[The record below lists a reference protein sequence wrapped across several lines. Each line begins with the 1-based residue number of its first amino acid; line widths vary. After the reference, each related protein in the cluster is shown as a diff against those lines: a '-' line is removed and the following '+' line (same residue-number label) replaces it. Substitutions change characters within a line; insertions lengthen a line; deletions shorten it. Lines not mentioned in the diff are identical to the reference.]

1 MTNIQQAG
9 LNTKNATTLKPSE
22 LHFGIDWSFKMRYC
36 MTFYS
41 PENLAPGIVQ
51 KSGLIV
57 QTPSY
62 NSLDPYSYN
71 NPDMF
76 Q

>member
-1 MTNIQQAG
+1 MPCKYFYQDKIRTLSA
-9 LNTKNATTLKPSE
+9 TKTGANNSLDRS
-22 LHFGIDWSFKMRYC
+22 SN
-36 MTFYS
+36 S